1 MSIFETP
8 LSQRQFQSTVYA
20 ATSTHSGATSN
31 SGYPDLPAE
40 LRTPSRTGN
49 YSPATPVFV
58 TPERPPQAFVAANEA
73 IVPQQQVKQQ
83 GPTTDNLTPVA
94 RAAKTV
100 NEYLTTEA
108 RYPQLDDIVS
118 RMYLFLWG
126 NVVRGVAADG
136 GVNRGPILGL

>member
-8 LSQRQFQSTVYA
+8 PSQRQFQSTAYA

-31 SGYPDLPAE
+31 LGYPDLPAE

-58 TPERPPQAFVAANEA
+58 TPERPPQAFVAASEA
-73 IVPQQQVKQQ
+73 IVPQQQVKQ

-118 RMYLFLWG
+118 RMYFFLWG
-126 NVVRGVAADG
+126 NVMRRVVANG
-136 GVNRGPILGL
+136 GSK